1 MQMLV
6 SIIVPIYNAQDYL
19 KECLKSITEQT
30 YADLEIILID
40 DGSTDE
46 SLKICKEMKRDDS
59 RIIVIHQE
67 NKGVVAARKAGVN
80 FSNGEYIMFVDA
92 DDFLDDRMVDSL
104 MQENKGYDLITSGFW
119 QEYKTPI
126 KRYDAIEAGEYATET
141 QIEYV
146 VENMIMFENTYE
158 MGIIRSFCAKLWK
171 ATLVKKVF
179 EELNEK
185 IFCGED
191 GEFLYRYILQCQSIK
206 VTDICGYHYRVRE
219 DSVMHSTNKR
229 YLENIDQLYR
239 SLEPVFCEHSCRKG
253 LLIKLEKWIKQMLSD
268 VPFYLG
274 FVEES
279 VNYSYIYPLTEETVS
294 KRIILYGAGKVG
306 QSYKAL
312 IEKMRICEIAL
323 WVDSNHSAYKEA
335 GKRVSSIEEINDIEF
350 DYVVIAVNSEEVSE
364 SIRNNLENL
373 KIPGDKILWK
383 KPFRG

>member
-158 MGIIRSFCAKLWK
+158 MGIIRSFWAKLWK